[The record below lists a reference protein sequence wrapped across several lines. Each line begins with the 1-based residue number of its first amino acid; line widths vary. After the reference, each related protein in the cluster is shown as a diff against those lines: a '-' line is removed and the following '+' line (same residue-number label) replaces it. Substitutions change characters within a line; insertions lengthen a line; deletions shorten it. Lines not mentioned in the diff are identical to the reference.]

1 MKIFEAVADALRQEG
16 VEVIFGL
23 MGDGNMSLW
32 SIIAA
37 NNLAHI
43 QTARN
48 EAAAVAMAD
57 GYFRATGRPGIATVT
72 CGPGLTQIGTSLM
85 AAARNRSA
93 IVVICGEIPPHAANK
108 LQSMDQRR
116 FVEACETRYLS
127 ITGTGNLAAEVMEAF
142 YLAQSESRPVVLN
155 LPNNIQE
162 RDFTQPWD
170 YRPSA
175 NFLPSEPP
183 APSVEDVD
191 MLALAL
197 ARAER
202 PILLAGRGAQL
213 SEARDEIIALAERS
227 GALLGTS
234 LQAKGLFSDQQWSIG
249 IVGGYSC
256 AATEELCRK
265 ADLVVG
271 IGAEVGHY
279 TSWGGTLFPN
289 AQLFRIDIAWPLSTP
304 GPLPSKHVRGDA
316 RKTVRMLDAALEKR
330 QVHKDGY
337 RSDEAA
343 AILRAAPARFEPP
356 TDGLDPR
363 ALAVAVGEALQPQS
377 LLTCGIAHFQGF
389 VAMCS
394 AIPVGCRAE
403 FSSQF
408 GAVGQTLPVAIGI
421 GSAHPERHQIVVE
434 GDGSLMMHMQ
444 ELETAAR
451 SGLNMTLIVWNDGG
465 YGAEA
470 LRLPLKGFS
479 GHTAKWETPDF
490 VGIAKAVGG
499 DGATIRNEDEL
510 KLALDRAQ
518 RARGLFL
525 IDARVSDTEV
535 SYSYRKLYFGEQNR
549 APRLP

>member
-1 MKIFEAVADALRQEG
+1 MKVFEAVADALGQEG
-16 VEVIFGL
+16 VASIFGL

-32 SIIAA
+32 STIAA

-57 GYFRATGRPGIATVT
+57 GYYRATGRPGIATVT

-116 FVEACETRYLS
+116 FVEACETRYVS
-127 ITGTGNLAAEVMEAF
+127 ITGTSNLAAEVMEAF
-142 YLAQSESRPVVLN
+142 YLARSESCPVVLN
-155 LPNNIQE
+155 LPNDIQE
-162 RDFTQPWD
+162 RECPQPWH

-175 NFLPSEPP
+175 TFVPVEPP
-183 APSVEDVD
+183 APSAEDVE
-191 MLALAL
+191 MLAAAL

-202 PILLAGRGAQL
+202 PIILAGRGAQR
-213 SEARDEIIALAERS
+213 SGARDDIIALAERS

-234 LQAKGLFSDQQWSIG
+234 LQAKGLFSDQRWSIG

-289 AQLFRIDIAWPLSTP
+289 AQLVRIDIAQPPSAP

-316 RKTVRMLDAALEKR
+316 GTTVRMLDEALEKR
-330 QVHKDGY
+330 QIRKNGY
-337 RSDEAA
+337 RNDEAA
-343 AILRAAPARFEPP
+343 AILQAAPEKFAPP

-363 ALAVAVGEALQPQS
+363 ALAVAVGKALAPNS

-389 VAMCS
+389 VAMYA

-408 GAVGQTLPVAIGI
+408 GAVGQTLPLAIGI
-421 GSAHPERHQIVVE
+421 GSAHPERHHIVVE

-444 ELETAAR
+444 ELESAAR
-451 SGLNMTLIVWNDGG
+451 SGLNMTLIVWNDSG

-490 VGIAKAVGG
+490 AGIARAVGG
-499 DGATIRNEDEL
+499 DGATVRTEDQL
-510 KLALDRAQ
+510 KLALDQART
-518 RARGLFL
+518 ARGLFL

-535 SYSYRKLYFGEQNR
+535 SDSYRKLYFGEENR